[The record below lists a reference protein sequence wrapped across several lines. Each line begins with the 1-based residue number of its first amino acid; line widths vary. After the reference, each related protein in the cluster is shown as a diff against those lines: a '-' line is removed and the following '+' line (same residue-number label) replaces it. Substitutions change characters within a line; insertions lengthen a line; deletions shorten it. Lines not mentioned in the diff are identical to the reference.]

1 MTGVTELFVFT
12 ARCYAERGIAR
23 QIQFVHP
30 SSLPVCSFVTLRYRG
45 HIGWNTSQVLLWLFN
60 IGFILSADPTIMDL
74 LQTKHPEI
82 LPEMGRGR

>member
-23 QIQFVHP
+23 QFVHP

-45 HIGWNTSQVLLWLFN
+45 HIGWNTSQVLSWLFN
-60 IGFILSADPTIMDL
+60 LGFILSADPTIMDL
-74 LQTKHPEI
+74 LQTKHPKI
-82 LPEMGRGR
+82 LPEWRQGR